1 MMSPG
6 AASDPTCRICDVSSG
21 AVDVPHGLLY
31 QDGLWVVRH
40 SAPPYGVAGW
50 LTVQTR
56 RHVAEPADF
65 NDAEARNLGPML
77 RSFEGALREI
87 TGALR
92 IYTAAMGESFPHFHC
107 HMVPRYPETPNGA
120 KAWGVFDLSRQATEG
135 ITVDAGEVTRI
146 SEAFKARVASGV
158 PPLDA

>member
-1 MMSPG
+1 MS
-6 AASDPTCRICDVSSG
+6 AEATTDPNCRICAVSSG
-21 AVDVPHGLLY
+21 ATEVPHGLLY
-31 QDGLWVVRH
+31 QDDLWVVRH

-77 RSFEGALREI
+77 RHFEGTLREI

-120 KAWGVFDLSRQATEG
+120 KAWGVFDLSRQAAEG
-135 ITVDAGEVTRI
+135 TITVDEQEVSRI

-158 PPLDA
+158 PKLSA